1 MTVSIDTKVYLK
13 GGRQYAHIKCS
24 TSNHTVE
31 KTVHCPRPIVNPITF
46 GGNVNS
52 ESSQAQAC
60 AINSRTGGQAGSRSK
75 ISKNMH
81 IYRVFLSYN
90 KEEISNLIS
99 TLGVS
104 RASVYITKMVGTR
117 LKNVLNTVFNETL
130 GTAIQETLETIEE
143 ITEELEIIAEAAS
156 EREQIY
162 NTIESTRVCLNQ
174 TNNFKI
180 LYDYSNNGYKMVLN
194 DLTEFQEYQRYG
206 LYGTSID
213 HQYTI
218 KNIPFNHYIAVLN
231 QKQNST
237 GQDISNFI
245 TYTGNS
251 NAIPRYKIVNSKTYE
266 FYTNEITITVKSNFM
281 YNMAGQ
287 NFIDGGIS
295 LYHYELGYMG
305 MENAFIYTTD
315 CAGIVGA
322 TIPEPNAACVDM
334 SNIVVT
340 NGLLNNEPI
349 YLLNGEYKSYYYLNT
364 GTYIFTDISALTP
377 MNIIVN
383 NSSSGLLFSGS
394 DLSSASITGVDGNKY
409 YYDQT
414 VLTVDGEFS
423 SSDLNIFL
431 YDTTT
436 DISYIQSPFYYST
449 TCTIELI
456 GAIENVSIQLFM
468 ELANLE
474 NGIEQVTEDVSTY
487 QLLIIKLNILIKILT
502 IVNKLV
508 DYTLK
513 YYTQNG
519 ILDLS
524 GTINEERTGSD
535 VNLASKAVSIR
546 EKVQVQIN
554 KIQEQID
561 LVDDDETYQNYLNDL
576 ETLAQVSKAEVL
588 EIQNANKQFITTAA
602 SAVTDLNFQLD
613 PFTDNETLEITPD
626 PSFSNGITRWF
637 ATDDSIENGTYTGNT
652 LLLEF
657 LPSGDY
663 FNDNTNLYP
672 TYFIPGDASLV
683 YDDTEN
689 IRSTS
694 DISLNIDFN
703 ITTNDNYIQV
713 PKSDVIGKINCSTS
727 GYYYQN
733 MSYEMWVK
741 STDIT
746 DLSYTIIE
754 DLSRSIDIS
763 LSNTYQHIVK
773 TFSISYESPPISI
786 ETLYKDGVFDSSKSI
801 KQLDTLSESI
811 INTNFLAIGNT
822 SIDISFTKFNIYNH
836 ELTSDDVSFLS
847 LQDNSSSSLNYQY
860 FTFSNRNFYKFN
872 SCVINNTTNEITII
886 PTNINYNDTTTTLL
900 GRELWDENIGI
911 SFPFLGGQTTIGGD
925 LLDIYKLKFE
935 VVIIKSVDDDGES
948 LQFIDFPNVYTPSQL
963 MARKDDIV
971 DFSNFK
977 KYIPELGYIETI
989 YLNNLN
995 TEDVN
1000 RPVITLNSNMKYI
1013 KNMLTNWGIASDYVV
1028 SDTEDKYVAMYSI
1041 YI

>member
-31 KTVHCPRPIVNPITF
+31 KTVHCPRPVVNPITF

-60 AINSRTGGQAGSRSK
+60 AIKSRTGGQAGSRSK

-81 IYRVFLSYN
+81 IYRVFLSFN
-90 KEEISNLIS
+90 KEEIGNLIS

-104 RASVYITKMVGTR
+104 KASFYITRMVGTR
-117 LKNVLNTVFNETL
+117 LKNVLNTVFNDTL

-156 EREQIY
+156 EREQIF

-174 TNNFKI
+174 TNDFKI
-180 LYDYSNNGYKMVLN
+180 LYDYSNNDYKMVLN

-206 LYGTSID
+206 LYGTSSD

-251 NAIPRYKIVNSKTYE
+251 YAIPRYKVVNNNTYA

-281 YNMAGQ
+281 YNMAGE

-315 CAGIVGA
+315 CAGVVGA

-340 NGLLNNEPI
+340 NGLLNNTPV
-349 YLLNGEYKSYYYLNT
+349 YLLNSEYKSFYYLNT

-394 DLSSASITGVDGNKY
+394 DLSNASITGVDGNTY

-414 VLTVDGEFS
+414 VLTVDGEFL
-423 SSDLNIFL
+423 SSDLNLIL
-431 YDTTT
+431 YDATN
-436 DISYIQSPFYYST
+436 DISYIQPPFYHST

-519 ILDLS
+519 ILDLT
-524 GTINEERTGSD
+524 GTINEERTGSN

-546 EKVQVQIN
+546 EKVQLQIDR
-554 KIQEQID
+554 IQDQID
-561 LVDDDETYQNYLNDL
+561 LVEDDESYQNYLNDL

-613 PFTDNETLEITPD
+613 PFTDNETVEIIPD
-626 PSFSNGITRWF
+626 PSFSDGITRWF
-637 ATDDSIENGTYTGNT
+637 ATGDSIDNGNYKGNI

-657 LPSGDY
+657 LSTGDY
-663 FNDNTNLYP
+663 LNNNTKLYP
-672 TYFIPGDASLV
+672 TYFISSDPSLLY
-683 YDDTEN
+683 YDRDN
-689 IRSTS
+689 NRVTS
-694 DISLNIDFN
+694 DIYLNLGTN
-703 ITTNDNYIQV
+703 ITSNDNYIQI
-713 PKSDVIGKINCSTS
+713 PSGGDIGKINCSTS
-727 GYYYQN
+727 GYYYKN

-741 STDIT
+741 SNTT
-746 DLSYTIIE
+746 TNLSYTIIE
-754 DLSRSIDIS
+754 DLSRSLDIS

-773 TFSISYESPPISI
+773 TFSISYDEPPISI
-786 ETLYKDGVFDSSKSI
+786 ETIYKDGVFDSSKSVI
-801 KQLDTLSESI
+801 QLYTLSES
-811 INTNFLAIGNT
+811 TLEENFLTIGNT
-822 SIDISFTKFNIYNH
+822 NIDISFIKFNIYKH
-836 ELTSDDVSFLS
+836 ELTSEDVSFLS
-847 LQDNSSSSLNYQY
+847 LQDINSSSLNYEY

-872 SCVINNTTNEITII
+872 SCVINNTTNQITII
-886 PTNINYNDTTTTLL
+886 PSNINYQDTTTTLL
-900 GRELWDENIGI
+900 GKELWDESIGI
-911 SFPFLGGQTTIGGD
+911 SFPFIGGQTTITGD
-925 LLDIYKLKFE
+925 LLDILKFE

-948 LQFIDFPNVYTPSQL
+948 LQFIDFPNVYTSSQM
-963 MARKDDIV
+963 MARKSDIV

-977 KYIPELGYIETI
+977 KYIPETGYIETI

>member
-75 ISKNMH
+75 ISKNIH

-90 KEEISNLIS
+90 KEEIGNLIS

-104 RASVYITKMVGTR
+104 KASIYITKMVGTR
-117 LKNVLNTVFNETL
+117 LKNVLNTVFNDTL

-174 TNNFKI
+174 TNDFKI
-180 LYDYSNNGYKMVLN
+180 IYDYSNNDYKMVLN
-194 DLTEFQEYQRYG
+194 DVTEFQEYQRYG
-206 LYGTSID
+206 LYGTSSD

-251 NAIPRYKIVNSKTYE
+251 YAIPRYKVVNNNTYA

-315 CAGIVGA
+315 CAGVVGA

-340 NGLLNNEPI
+340 NGLLNNTPV
-349 YLLNGEYKSYYYLNT
+349 YLLNSEYKSFYYLNT

-394 DLSSASITGVDGNKY
+394 DLSNANITGVDGNTY

-414 VLTVDGEFS
+414 VLTVDGEFL
-423 SSDLNIFL
+423 SSDLNLIL
-431 YDTTT
+431 YDATN
-436 DISYIQSPFYYST
+436 DISYIQPPFYHST

-524 GTINEERTGSD
+524 GTINEERTGSN

-554 KIQEQID
+554 KIQDQID

-637 ATDDSIENGTYTGNT
+637 ATDDSIDNGTYTGNT

-663 FNDNTNLYP
+663 LNNNTNLYP
-672 TYFIPGDASLV
+672 TYFIPNDLSLV
-683 YDDTEN
+683 YDNEN
-689 IRSTS
+689 NFTS
-694 DISLNIDFN
+694 DINLNIETN
-703 ITTNDNYIQV
+703 TTSNDNYIQV
-713 PKSDVIGKINCSTS
+713 PRSNVIGKINCSTS
-727 GYYYQN
+727 GHYYRN
-733 MSYEMWVK
+733 MSYEIWVK
-741 STDIT
+741 STT
-746 DLSYTIIE
+746 ATGSTFTIIE
-754 DLSRSIDIS
+754 DLSRSLDIS

-773 TFSISYESPPISI
+773 TFSISYDNPPIST
-786 ETLYKDGVFDSSKSI
+786 ETLYRDGVFDSSESI
-801 KQLDTLSESI
+801 TQKGSLSESE
-811 INTNFLAIGNT
+811 INNDFLFIGNT
-822 SIDISFTKFNIYNH
+822 EIDISFTKFNIYNH
-836 ELTSDDVSFLS
+836 ELTSEDVSFLS
-847 LQDNSSSSLNYQY
+847 LQDNYSNSFNYKY
-860 FTFSNRNFYKFN
+860 FTFSTRNFYKFN
-872 SCVINNTTNEITII
+872 SCVINNNTNEITII
-886 PTNINYNDTTTTLL
+886 PTNINYEDTTTTLL
-900 GRELWDENIGI
+900 GRELWDESIGI
-911 SFPFLGGQTTIGGD
+911 SFPFIGGQTTLGND
-925 LLDIYKLKFE
+925 LLDNYKLKFE

-977 KYIPELGYIETI
+977 KYIPESGYIETI

-1013 KNMLTNWGIASDYVV
+1013 KNMLTNWGIASNYIV